1 MKVRFELLA
10 LFRAKA
16 GAERLEVEVPASAP
30 TVLAALQALSVCTPQ
45 LGDLLRGEQLRD
57 GVLVFAKEAGG
68 ATRRVLAPAA
78 EAVQAGQVL
87 VLSTAMGGG

>member
-30 TVLAALQALSVCTPQ
+30 TVLAALRTLAACTPQ

-57 GVLVFAKEAGG
+57 GVLVFVKEAGG

-78 EAVQAGQVL
+78 ETLGAGQAL
-87 VLSTAMGGG
+87 VVSTAMGGG